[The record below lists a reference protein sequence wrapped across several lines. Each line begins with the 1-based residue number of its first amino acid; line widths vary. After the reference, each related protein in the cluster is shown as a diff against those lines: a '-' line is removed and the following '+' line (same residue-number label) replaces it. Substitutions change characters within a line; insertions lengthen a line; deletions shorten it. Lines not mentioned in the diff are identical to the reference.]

1 MNNYTRINTELIQY
15 TIDGLE
21 NLRGCNTYVCD
32 LHHEIFNTDYFLI
45 GFYDCEM
52 WLNNNVGIF
61 QAIETIKDY
70 EMSNFGSL
78 TTDIFSS
85 EKVCNMYVYIKGDEI
100 LNELQSVHENWDSTI
115 DDEIL
120 DNMIT
125 ELKQML

>member
-21 NLRGCNTYVCD
+21 NLRGANTYVCD
-32 LHHEIFNTDYFLI
+32 LHNEIFNTDYFLI
-45 GFYDCEM
+45 GYYNCEK
-52 WLNNNVGIF
+52 WLEKNVGVF
-61 QAIETIKDY
+61 DAIRTIQ
-70 EMSNFGSL
+70 EWEINNFGVL
-78 TTDIFSS
+78 NTPMTDS
-85 EKVCNMYVYIKGDEI
+85 EKILNMYVYIKGDEI